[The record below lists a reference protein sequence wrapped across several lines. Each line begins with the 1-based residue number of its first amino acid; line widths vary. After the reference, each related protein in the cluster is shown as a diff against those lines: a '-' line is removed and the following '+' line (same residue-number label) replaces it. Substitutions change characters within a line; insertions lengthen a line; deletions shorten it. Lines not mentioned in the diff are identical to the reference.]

1 MRLWRELKHILV
13 IELILIKHSNIIDME
28 NLESIILPGLSDKK
42 PLIIA
47 GPCSAE
53 TEEQVLT
60 TAKELAANGVKIF
73 RAGIWKPRTKPG
85 GFEGVGIEGLDWLK
99 KVKAET
105 GMYVATEVANKAHVE
120 AALAAGVDILWIGA
134 RTSANPFAMQE
145 IADALVGADT
155 VVLVKNPVNPDLEL
169 WIGAMQ
175 RIYNAGIRKLGAIH
189 RGFSS
194 YGKHLYRNMPQWH
207 IPIEL
212 RRRMPDLP
220 ILCDPSHIG
229 GKRELVAPIAQQ
241 AMDMGFDGLIIES
254 HCDPDCA
261 WSDKS
266 QQVTPDVL
274 NYILNMLVIRDT
286 KQTTENLTLL
296 RQQIDQ
302 IDNELL
308 EILNKRMRVSR
319 EIGQYKK
326 EHSMQIVQTDRYG
339 DILKSRIK
347 LAEEM
352 GMSGDFM
359 KDVLVSI
366 HEESVRQQIE
376 VFNNRIK

>member
-1 MRLWRELKHILV
+1 
-13 IELILIKHSNIIDME
+13 ME
-28 NLESIILPGLSDKK
+28 DLQPITLEGIAPQK
-42 PLIIA
+42 PLLIA

-53 TEEQVLT
+53 TEEQVIQ
-60 TAKELAANGVKIF
+60 TATELAANGVKIF

-85 GFEGVGIEGLDWLK
+85 GFEGVGVEGLQWLK
-99 KVKAET
+99 KVKELT
-105 GMYVATEVANKAHVE
+105 GMYTSTEVATKQHVE
-120 AALAAGVDILWIGA
+120 AAIEAGVDLLWIGA

-145 IADALVGADT
+145 IADALQEAGAD
-155 VVLVKNPVNPDLEL
+155 VPVLIKNPVNPDLEL

-175 RIYNAGIRKLGAIH
+175 RIYNAGIRRIGAIH
-189 RGFSS
+189 RGFSA
-194 YGKHLYRNMPQWH
+194 YGKHLYRNLPQWH

-212 RRRMPDLP
+212 RRRMPNLP
-220 ILCDPSHIG
+220 IICDPSHIG
-229 GKRELVAPIAQQ
+229 GKRELVASISQQ
-241 AMDMGFDGLIIES
+241 ALDMGFDGLIIES

-274 NYILNMLVIRDT
+274 NYILNTLVHREET
-286 KQTTENLTLL
+286 SSTESLTLL
-296 RQQIDQ
+296 RQQIDT

-308 EILNKRMRVSR
+308 ETLNKRMRVSR
-319 EIGQYKK
+319 EIGLYKK
-326 EHSMQIVQTDRYG
+326 EHRMPVVQAGRYG
-339 DILKSRIK
+339 DIMQSRVK

-359 KDVLVSI
+359 KAVLTAI

-376 VFNNRIK
+376 ILNRR